1 MLGRARARAGARET
15 SVSLTRE
22 AIGDIWTSVCMPS
35 IPTSNTI
42 FMDFLWCWPPV
53 PECVRALFRSALA
66 HTNYLIKSWIH
77 TTWAKLINGGGKM
90 AFLAPIHGAVTLLP
104 MRPGHGMFCFDRLT
118 HFCIV
123 QINSNQSQFNAE
135 AIGDCCPSISSS
147 AGVSVVNVSSRSDRH
162 YGVLQNANAS
172 NVEFSMRHF
181 SYGKLLARLQS
192 IRRNKLRTIG
202 IITCMRYILLH
213 ILWSFFSSSPCHVVN
228 AGFLLLLKPP
238 SNNLQLLKFIRTPN
252 EKTFARRY
260 SFFFFAV
267 FSFELLPVGGIHAV
281 QRTAICEL
289 SLWSLAAHTHT
300 DHRHRHRRRLSEQFA
315 LYLQQF
321 FPCRLHC
328 NRHIFPT
335 ISLFCVSS
343 FYMIS
348 FFFFAS
354 SNHPDVTSTGFG
366 QTPPA
371 THSHML

>member
-53 PECVRALFRSALA
+53 PECVRALFRSAVA

-77 TTWAKLINGGGKM
+77 TTWAKLTNGGGKM

-135 AIGDCCPSISSS
+135 AIGDCCPNISSS

-213 ILWSFFSSSPCHVVN
+213 ILWSFFSSSPCNVVN

-260 SFFFFAV
+260 SFFFFSLC
-267 FSFELLPVGGIHAV
+267 FLLNCCRSVAYTQCKG
-281 QRTAICEL
+281 
-289 SLWSLAAHTHT
+289 
-300 DHRHRHRRRLSEQFA
+300 
-315 LYLQQF
+315 LQYV
-321 FPCRLHC
+321 
-328 NRHIFPT
+328 N
-335 ISLFCVSS
+335 
-343 FYMIS
+343 
-348 FFFFAS
+348 
-354 SNHPDVTSTGFG
+354 
-366 QTPPA
+366 
-371 THSHML
+371 